1 MTTAVLHRLLAADL
15 DFDPVSEA
23 GLTNHLPMLLI
34 ALERLGAD
42 DQHLHERFDRYRSRL
57 VDRRESRQ
65 PIDVAALDQSLGT
78 GKRYADLFAVFR
90 DEIDHHAVPAT
101 LGRHLPRLLDGLGG
115 AAFHGLIRLA
125 YALDNGRPVDVAAG
139 LAYLA
144 DVMQPVPA
152 GPRLADGRSCD
163 PVELLN
169 ELAAHPH
176 LSRWTFEASGF
187 QSRFAEVA
195 ADPDLGAILGRIAPT
210 DLSSVADAG
219 HTLFRSTGDFFALHV
234 MTATHATRIVVGHLS
249 APEDRQRAIQSLVR
263 SIATAYV
270 VIGTPGLA
278 DPPSDTSPSDWREIA
293 AAAIRSDDEHVVKL
307 AYTCREQAAAN
318 PSDPRYA
325 RTATF
330 IVGLSDQ
337 L

>member
-234 MTATHATRIVVGHLS
+234 MTATRDTHRRRPSVGTGGSPTRHSVAGPFHRNRVCGDRHPRARRSTVGYIS
-249 APEDRQRAIQSLVR
+249 V
-263 SIATAYV
+263 
-270 VIGTPGLA
+270 
-278 DPPSDTSPSDWREIA
+278 
-293 AAAIRSDDEHVVKL
+293 
-307 AYTCREQAAAN
+307 
-318 PSDPRYA
+318 
-325 RTATF
+325 
-330 IVGLSDQ
+330 
-337 L
+337 